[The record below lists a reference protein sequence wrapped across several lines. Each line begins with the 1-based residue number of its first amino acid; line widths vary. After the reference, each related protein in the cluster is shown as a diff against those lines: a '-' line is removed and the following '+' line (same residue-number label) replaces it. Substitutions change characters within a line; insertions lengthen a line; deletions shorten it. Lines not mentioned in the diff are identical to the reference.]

1 MIINRALRQLRK
13 RRNARRGPTPAPEE
27 INAASAGPEDLPAPV
42 MATPDARTPP
52 GPEQPFALPFE
63 IRPADHADL
72 AGLAPIFSAAILRQ
86 AGNDYTEAQLRAWA
100 SSAGNAEG
108 FIRQLSDGITI
119 LAADHGQPVAFAQLA
134 PADTLAMLYVHPEAT
149 SRGIATLLCQ
159 YLEDEARISGSDSL
173 TTRASLGARR
183 FFESLGFC
191 EKDRETVERDGVA
204 IERVVMVKKL
214 K

>member
-13 RRNARRGPTPAPEE
+13 RRSARRGPPPAPEE
-27 INAASAGPEDLPAPV
+27 INAASAKPEDLPAPV
-42 MATPDARTPP
+42 MAAP
-52 GPEQPFALPFE
+52 GAQTRAPKQPIALPFE
-63 IRPADHADL
+63 IRPADPVDL
-72 AGLAPIFSAAILRQ
+72 PELAPIFEAAILRQ
-86 AGNDYTEAQLRAWA
+86 TGNDYTEAQLRGWA
-100 SSAGNAEG
+100 SSARDVDG
-108 FIRQLSDGITI
+108 FARQLSDGVTI
-119 LAADHGQPVAFAQLA
+119 LAVDHGQPVAFAQLA

-159 YLEDEARISGSDSL
+159 YLEDEARISGSDNL